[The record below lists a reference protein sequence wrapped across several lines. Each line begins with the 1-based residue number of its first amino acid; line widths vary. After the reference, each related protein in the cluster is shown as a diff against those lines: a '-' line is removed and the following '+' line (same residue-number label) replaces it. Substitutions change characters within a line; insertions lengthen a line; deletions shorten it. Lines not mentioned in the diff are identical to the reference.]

1 MIDRVEHVLVVFVI
15 DQSIDLVAGGIGTG
29 PVLEMLAETYCER
42 IGKTDVK
49 LSRAA
54 AEDVNKEVVLPL
66 RHRREDSL
74 MAAVEF
80 VGEDV

>member
-1 MIDRVEHVLVVFVI
+1 M
-15 DQSIDLVAGGIGTG
+15 
-29 PVLEMLAETYCER
+29 LEMLAETYCER